1 MAHQLK
7 PRLEPLLPGES
18 EQPAVQT
25 KRHRAVVSYLRGLFL
40 PGLRAQLVQPVQ
52 ERRREARVRPVVQGR
67 ALRREAQGRPVVQAV
82 LEVGPRSCLF
92 MLVDL
97 LPVGWLTNRE
107 NPISAGSHPS
117 MDSPASLP

>member
-1 MAHQLK
+1 MAG
-7 PRLEPLLPGES
+7 P
-18 EQPAVQT
+18 
-25 KRHRAVVSYLRGLFL
+25 RGL
-40 PGLRAQLVQPVQ
+40 VPVL
-52 ERRREARVRPVVQGR
+52 ERRREARARPGVQGRARPGVQGR

-107 NPISAGSHPS
+107 NPILAGSSPS

>member
-1 MAHQLK
+1 MQ
-7 PRLEPLLPGES
+7 
-18 EQPAVQT
+18 
-25 KRHRAVVSYLRGLFL
+25 
-40 PGLRAQLVQPVQ
+40 
-52 ERRREARVRPVVQGR
+52 ARVQAPVRPGVQGR

-82 LEVGPRSCLF
+82 LEVGPRSCFF

-107 NPISAGSHPS
+107 NPNSAGSHPS

>member
-1 MAHQLK
+1 M
-7 PRLEPLLPGES
+7 
-18 EQPAVQT
+18 QT
-25 KRHRAVVSYLRGLFL
+25 ALRERELRSTGPRGL
-40 PGLRAQLVQPVQ
+40 VPVL

-67 ALRREAQGRPVVQAV
+67 ALHREAQGRPVVQVV
-82 LEVGPRSCLF
+82 LEVGPRSFLF
-92 MLVDL
+92 MLIDL